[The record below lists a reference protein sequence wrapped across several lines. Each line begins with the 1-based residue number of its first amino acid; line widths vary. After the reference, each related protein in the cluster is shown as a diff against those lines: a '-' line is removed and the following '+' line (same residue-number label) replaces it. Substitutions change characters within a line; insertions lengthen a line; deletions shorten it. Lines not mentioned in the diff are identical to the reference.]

1 MSGKTFCIWRDRWQF
16 IRQFTRY
23 NWYVGELRPI
33 DFAPD
38 GRGQTRRSA
47 LYVRANT
54 SVCPLRQ
61 GKHIGLPLRHVY
73 INRKFTGGI
82 FSRFLKRLI
91 R

>member
-38 GRGQTRRSA
+38 GRGQTDVSA

-54 SVCPLRQ
+54 SVCPYAMSTSTENLQ
-61 GKHIGLPLRHVY
+61 VE
-73 INRKFTGGI
+73 
-82 FSRFLKRLI
+82 FSQDFLSG
-91 R
+91 